1 MFRHVLRK
9 SLLAGGL
16 VAIVMTPIAT
26 RVLHAQMKCY
36 FKDCIVFEDGSRL
49 CKVREVPCP
58 TET

>member
-1 MFRHVLRK
+1 MLRHIPRTAV
-9 SLLAGGL
+9 LAGGIL
-16 VAIVMTPIAT
+16 ATMMAPVVT

-49 CKVREVPCP
+49 CQVKEVPCP